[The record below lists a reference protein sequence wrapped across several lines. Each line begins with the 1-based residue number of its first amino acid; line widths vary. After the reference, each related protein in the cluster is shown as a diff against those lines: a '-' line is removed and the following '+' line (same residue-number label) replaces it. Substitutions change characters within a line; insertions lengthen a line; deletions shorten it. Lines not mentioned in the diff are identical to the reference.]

1 MKSSISNPNSS
12 APKNVVRLFMNGRSQ
27 AVRLPAA
34 YRFEGQE
41 VYIEKVGDQVIL
53 SPCRPQWAEYFN
65 HAERPSED
73 FMREREM
80 VFTPRADFE

>member
-1 MKSSISNPNSS
+1 MKQPISQPTP
-12 APKNVVRLFMNGRSQ
+12 AYPKNVVRLFMNGRSQ

-41 VYIEKVGDQVIL
+41 VFIEKIGDQVIL
-53 SPCRPQWAEYFN
+53 SPCRPQWADYFN
-65 HAERPSED
+65 QVERPSED

-80 VFTPRADFE
+80 AFTSRVDFE